1 VRHVMVRFLIVI
13 GIFLVPIGAAANTVS
28 GSPGAGVAQSAEGAI
43 HVVRA
48 LIMASRSARISS
60 QMNGRIQAL
69 PLKTGDPFRAG
80 DILVEFDCD
89 SQRAQLA
96 AARAELAK
104 ASTALAS
111 RESLVLLEAVSEL
124 DVALARSEVEY
135 AQAGVAMA
143 QALLGHCRV
152 RAPYAGRVVSV
163 EANQFETMS
172 PGQSLIEI
180 VETGELFLEVLVPSR
195 WLRWLKEGQVFE
207 VLVDEL
213 GQEVNAQ
220 VVALGARVDPVS
232 QTISVR
238 AKIVGNQQ
246 NLKPGMSGDARF
258 KVPAP

>member
-1 VRHVMVRFLIVI
+1 MVRFLIVMSV
-13 GIFLVPIGAAANTVS
+13 FFTSVAAAENRLA
-28 GSPGAGVAQSAEGAI
+28 GSSVGGAEQSAEGSV

-48 LIMASRSARISS
+48 LLMASRSARISS
-60 QMNGRIQAL
+60 QMHGRILKL
-69 PLKTGDPFRAG
+69 PLKTGDAFQAG
-80 DILVEFDCD
+80 DVLVEFDCD

-111 RESLVLLEAVSEL
+111 RESLVILEAVSEL

-143 QALLGHCRV
+143 QALLSHCRV
-152 RAPYAGRVVSV
+152 RAPYPGRVVSV

-207 VLVDEL
+207 VRVDEL
-213 GQEVNAQ
+213 GQQVNAQ

-232 QTISVR
+232 QTIAVR

-246 NLKPGMSGDARF
+246 NLKPGMSGDAHFR
-258 KVPAP
+258 VPEL